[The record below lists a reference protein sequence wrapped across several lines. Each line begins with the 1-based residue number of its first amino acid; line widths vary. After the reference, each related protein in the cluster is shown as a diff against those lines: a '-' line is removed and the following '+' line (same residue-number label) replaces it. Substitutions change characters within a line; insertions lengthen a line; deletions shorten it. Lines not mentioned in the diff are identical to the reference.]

1 MEYNMDGVPMFNCQN
16 GFEYEIWNNRMKV
29 FLQAQGNDVWLA
41 VVKGYNS
48 TKKAKTTAKK
58 ELKKNNKIA
67 IDFIWKALPDP
78 VREIVG
84 QYSSAKELWDKLH
97 DTYSSYITESEFAKE
112 DTGIEQKERCPS
124 HQTDSE
130 KEEEEGE
137 GEGEVNL
144 EAELISALGELRIV
158 RKKNKLLEEENRRL
172 KEEDGFEE
180 LIEEAKSIE
189 EVLKG
194 QLRKR
199 ERIQEELEIEILSL
213 KKQLGEEKFGQEERR
228 LENEIIT
235 LKTQLE
241 EAKKIEEAMK
251 NQMMK
256 REEEVEKLEQ
266 EVVMLRSKIINNNK
280 QTKTSTSEVKSEEK
294 HSRVLEEKNKEK
306 CNSYAEVLKGGN
318 HGQEESKKNQDTSS
332 ARPAT
337 FKQQRTFKHDEEIH
351 KRKYHDQARHKF
363 KSATQQGRS
372 STPMYVNLFYGYCF
386 YCSNFG
392 HKVADCRA
400 HQRNYQIRKAY
411 VAPHNIEC
419 YKCHNYG
426 HIARDCRSMMDISLR
441 SKWSWKGKQE
451 QKKRNK
457 IK

>member
-1 MEYNMDGVPMFNCQN
+1 L
-16 GFEYEIWNNRMKV
+16 KV
-29 FLQAQGNDVWLA
+29 Q
-41 VVKGYNS
+41 
-48 TKKAKTTAKK
+48 
-58 ELKKNNKIA
+58 
-67 IDFIWKALPDP
+67 
-78 VREIVG
+78 
-84 QYSSAKELWDKLH
+84 
-97 DTYSSYITESEFAKE
+97 
-112 DTGIEQKERCPS
+112 
-124 HQTDSE
+124 
-130 KEEEEGE
+130 
-137 GEGEVNL
+137 
-144 EAELISALGELRIV
+144 
-158 RKKNKLLEEENRRL
+158 
-172 KEEDGFEE
+172 
-180 LIEEAKSIE
+180 IEEAKAIE

-194 QLRKR
+194 QLRQR

-213 KKQLGEEKFGQEERR
+213 KKQLGEAKFGQEERR

-256 REEEVEKLEQ
+256 REEEVEKLEE
-266 EVVMLRSKIINNNK
+266 EVVMLRSKIIKFNNNK
-280 QTKTSTSEVKSEEK
+280 QTETSTSEVKSEEK
-294 HSRVLEEKNKEK
+294 HSRVLEEKN
-306 CNSYAEVLKGGN
+306 NSYAEVLKGGN
-318 HGQEESKKNQDTSS
+318 HGTSS
-332 ARPAT
+332 ARPTT

-372 STPMYVNLFYGYCF
+372 STPMYENFFYGYCF

-426 HIARDCRSMMDISLR
+426 HIARDCRSMMDTSLR

-451 QKKRNK
+451 QKKRDKINERQSEVTVSRLAIAQGKDRSTGKKEDVKYRKIWRRSVKQEEQVNK
-457 IK
+457 GHVPEITGFVVAHEEKERDQSIDRKAVVRVQKDDESINKDADDSTSEHVLF